1 MSNGVFDKKALPE
14 LVQQEITART
24 TEQGVLWAGQRFPFI
39 SLQSMSDKANPK
51 YEILGSRNSYQRV
64 EDYYGLEG
72 TWYAGRPEPVITSL
86 SVKKQGELG
95 TTRKA
100 TLNIQAF
107 TDEQLRELQKS
118 FFIPGMTVRVQWGWN
133 KPCIQTIGNPNLL
146 FTIWPDTR
154 ALCEIKG
161 ESSRNPAYEGL
172 QGKVANFSYT
182 LDKDNYWSCT
192 LEIIAA
198 AGTMAGVA
206 VATYNC
212 GCNAELQET
221 DPNTQETK
229 DRIKKLSDFGKFLY
243 DINFE
248 YIESVVKY
256 ARELSSYGSKLPAPM
271 KSTIIRRNYLGVRRT
286 ADGSPNAPWYED
298 YVPFQD
304 YDTNETYIS
313 FTTLLLA
320 LNKYA
325 VPNTGGK
332 NLTGRFTCEKSVLSS
347 NKYVESSDP
356 RVCLIPGSKY
366 YDVVSGPATDV
377 NLGIKP
383 TPAKINDTEVIL
395 DDILVNTVYLLAE
408 LKSVEEGSNSMG
420 DYIENVLQK
429 INFVCGDLWDFAIVD
444 NSVQVG
450 CEASNGEKG
459 PSITIVDTKTAKGEP
474 IVYSIPA
481 GGANSKSAV
490 RELSLE
496 MKMTDSMK
504 TQAVYASSPD
514 QANDTDK
521 CNKIAFKGF
530 ALNNGVFADKANPAP
545 SQAEVDAW
553 KKQNCRELKKKDEP
567 LPPTAEEDLEEAFVE
582 GMGPE
587 TWGSDGIVD
596 DSTTASARSALI
608 AAYNGKQNAVIPT
621 QCRNVILP
629 MNLSFTLDG
638 ISGIQFGQIITCDRI
653 PEELR
658 TSYEFQVTTVE
669 HEINVNDW
677 STKVSTVP
685 RYKKK

>member
-1 MSNGVFDKKALPE
+1 MSVFDKKAIPE
-14 LVQQEITART
+14 LVQREIQART

-51 YEILGSRNSYQRV
+51 YEFLGSRTSYQRV

-72 TWYAGRPEPVITSL
+72 TWYAGRPEPVITNL
-86 SVKKQGELG
+86 SIKKQGELG
-95 TTRKA
+95 TTRRA
-100 TLNIQAF
+100 TLTILAF

-133 KPCIQTIGNPNLL
+133 KPCIQSIGHPNIF
-146 FTIWPDTR
+146 FTVWSDVR
-154 ALCEIKG
+154 ALCEMKK
-161 ESSRNPAYEGL
+161 ESDRNPAYEGI

-182 LDKDNYWSCT
+182 LDKENYWSCT

-212 GCNAELQET
+212 GCKAELKEK
-221 DPNTQETK
+221 DPTTQESK

-243 DINFE
+243 DINYNFAPTLVN
-248 YIESVVKY
+248 YV
-256 ARELSSYGSKLPAPM
+256 RELKTYGAKLPTPM
-271 KSTIIRRNYLGVRRT
+271 IPVIVRRNYMGVRRT
-286 ADGSPNAPWYED
+286 ADGSPDAPWYED
-298 YVPFQD
+298 FIPFQD

-313 FTTLLLA
+313 FATLLIA

-325 VPNTGGK
+325 IPNTTGK
-332 NLTGRFTCEKSVLSS
+332 NTTGRFVCDKSVLTS
-347 NKYVESSDP
+347 NKYIESSDP

-366 YDVVSGPATDV
+366 YDTISAPPTDFPAAVKPPVAKVS
-377 NLGIKP
+377 
-383 TPAKINDTEVIL
+383 DTTVLL
-395 DDILVNTVYLLAE
+395 DNILVNTVHLLAE

-420 DYIENVLQK
+420 DYMENILQK
-429 INFVCGDLWDFAIVD
+429 INFACGDLWEFAIVD
-444 NSVQVG
+444 NSVQSG
-450 CEASNGEKG
+450 CDGGNGDKG
-459 PSITIVDTKTAKGEP
+459 PSITIVDVKTASGEP
-474 IVYSIPA
+474 SVFPIPA
-481 GGANSKSAV
+481 GGANSISAV

-504 TQAVYASSPD
+504 TQAVYATTPD
-514 QANDTDK
+514 QANDKDK

-530 ALNNGVFADKANPAP
+530 ALNNGVFADKSNPAP
-545 SQAEVDAW
+545 SQAEINKWRD
-553 KKQNCRELKKKDEP
+553 QNCKDLKEKNEPEL
-567 LPPTAEEDLEEAFVE
+567 PTIEEDLEEAFAE

-587 TWGSDGIVD
+587 FWGSDGVVD
-596 DSTTASARSALI
+596 DSSTSSARSALI
-608 AAYNGKQNAVIPT
+608 AAYNGRDKNAVPT
-621 QCRNVILP
+621 QCQNVTLP

-653 PEELR
+653 PQELR
-658 TSYEFQVTTVE
+658 NSYDFQITTVE
-669 HEINVNDW
+669 HEVNVNDW
-677 STKVSTVP
+677 TTKVTTVP